1 MARFRT
7 YKNGLFAH
15 RYKGYYVTRQDAN
28 DEKKRTYSVVNAN
41 KEIIEENFSDYWDA
55 EWAIDKMT
63 ASPELTIILKQ
74 LYGEEI
80 FMLSKFFL
88 DLMEKDNS
96 NGLDPDEQAL
106 YEWVRK
112 IRARKA
118 DGKPY

>member
-15 RYKGYYVTRQDAN
+15 RYKGYYVTRQDAS
-28 DEKKRTYSVVNAN
+28 DEKKRTYSVVNAD

-88 DLMEKDNS
+88 ELMEKDNS
-96 NGLDPDEQAL
+96 NGLDPDEQEL